1 MLQCFRMAMCFCGT
15 NTIYFKSEV
24 FILIF
29 VPQNKHQK
37 GEMRSNMSRVVNGIL
52 SNQAPSNQGWYLFK
66 TNCQSN
72 DSKIML
78 KRKAR
83 GLGCSSVTMS
93 GNFQFNFQHLH
104 NILHPQMLKA
114 PKIVSSQ

>member
-15 NTIYFKSEV
+15 NTIYFKSEF

-29 VPQNKHQK
+29 VPQNEHQK

-66 TNCQSN
+66 TNCQSK

-83 GLGCSSVTMS
+83 GLGCSSVAMS
-93 GNFQFNFQHLH
+93 GNFQFNLQYLH